1 MDSQTPQ
8 SAQALTE
15 SLDAHQ
21 VVLLAVATLAEL
33 RESDTESHILRVQ
46 HYVRALAEKL
56 QSRPAYASTLS
67 AAYINQLCACVPMYD
82 LGSVGVPDRILLK
95 PGRLTPDEI
104 AIMRT
109 HTTQGYE
116 ALVRAEKTLHKTSPL
131 LTLAKELALS
141 HHEKWDSTGYP
152 QGLFGE
158 QIPLSARIVALADV
172 YDALISNKIYKDG
185 IPHDKAMQVIFSER
199 GTHFDPDMVDA
210 FVEIHADFQTIA
222 QRFVDTDADMQNKIE
237 YMANAIAEI
246 AEL

>member
-56 QSRPAYASTLS
+56 QSRPANASTLS
-67 AAYINQLCACVPMYD
+67 AAYINQLCACVPIYD
-82 LGSVGVPDRILLK
+82 LGSVGIPDRILLK

-109 HTTQGYE
+109 HSQQGFD
-116 ALVRAEKTLHKTSPL
+116 AMARAEKTLGKTAPL
-131 LTLAKELALS
+131 LTMAKELALS
-141 HHEKWDSTGYP
+141 HHEKWNGFGYP
-152 QGLFGE
+152 QGLGGTE
-158 QIPLSARIVALADV
+158 IPLSARIVALADV
-172 YDALISNKIYKDG
+172 YDALISNKVYKDG
-185 IPHDKAMQVIFSER
+185 IAHDKAMQVIFSER
-199 GTHFDPDMVDA
+199 GAHFDPDVVDA
-210 FVEIHADFQTIA
+210 FVEIHTEFQAIA

-246 AEL
+246 AEM